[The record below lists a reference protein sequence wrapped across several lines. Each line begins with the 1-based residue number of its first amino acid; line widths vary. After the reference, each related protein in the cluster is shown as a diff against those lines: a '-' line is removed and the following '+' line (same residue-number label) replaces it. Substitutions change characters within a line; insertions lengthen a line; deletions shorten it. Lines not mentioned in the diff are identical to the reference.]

1 MEAMDIRIFD
11 LILRFILLFGG
22 FLIFYGFFISA
33 AAALSR
39 SAMADLKMLAEQ
51 RVFFSKLAQR
61 LLGRVDHYTLAC
73 QLGQLLS
80 ATAFGWALLGF
91 IQTGA
96 IAISGEVTRYFDL
109 GSLGWLLVAF
119 ASVSILCLLTLATS
133 QILKSLVARSPDRS
147 LCRLAFPIRI
157 FGLLI
162 YPLIVLV
169 NLVSNKLYKA
179 LNIAPIDDRYVVQSL
194 EEIQEIVDRSSKAG
208 EIGDEERELIQGI
221 FAFSNTVVT
230 EVMTPRKDVAFVR
243 IGQSLPAVSE
253 VFRTTGFSRLLV
265 CGEDLDD
272 VQGVLLLKDL
282 LPFVGKEG
290 MSFDVITIMRPVYFC
305 SVGTPIN
312 DLLEELRS
320 SAVHLAVVRDEHG
333 GVDGLVT
340 LEDLVEEI
348 VGEILDEYDIGEEK
362 KSVKLHGSGDL
373 LVDGA
378 MTISDLNQIYDLRI
392 PEGDYSTIA
401 GFVMQR
407 LGKIPFKGES
417 LHFDGLQIRVERV
430 VRNRVRLIRIAKPE
444 SSAKRLKLVESGT
457 SEDKNKPES
466 NHSKNES
473 KDREKLA

>member
-1 MEAMDIRIFD
+1 MDVRIFD
-11 LILRFILLFGG
+11 LLIRFILLFGG

-33 AAALSR
+33 STALSR
-39 SAMADLKMLAEQ
+39 SAIADLKTLSQ
-51 RVFFSKLAQR
+51 QGVFFSDLAQK
-61 LLGRVDHYTLAC
+61 LLERIGHYTLAC

-96 IAISGEVTRYFDL
+96 VIISGEVTRYYDL
-109 GSLGWLLVAF
+109 GSVGWLLVAF

-133 QILKSLVARSPDRS
+133 QILKSLVARNPDRS
-147 LCRLAFPIRI
+147 LCILAFPLRI
-157 FGLLI
+157 FGLII
-162 YPLIVLV
+162 YPLIIVV
-169 NLVSNKLYKA
+169 NSVSNKLFKT

-243 IGQSLPAVSE
+243 IGQSLPAIAE

-290 MSFDVITIMRPVYFC
+290 MSFDAVFIMRPVYFC
-305 SVGTPIN
+305 SVVTPIN

-373 LVDGA
+373 LVDGT
-378 MTISDLNQIYDLRI
+378 MTISDLNEIYGLKI

-417 LHFDGLQIRVERV
+417 LHSDGLEIRVERV
-430 VRNRVRLIRIAKPE
+430 IRNRVRLIRIARPD
-444 SSAKRLKLVESGT
+444 SSVKRLKLVESGT
-457 SEDKNKPES
+457 SADKNNPES
-466 NHSKNES
+466 NRLKNES
-473 KDREKLA
+473 KDRGKLA